1 MATGGDVLQM
11 LIPTGGWV
19 IIEDDFDSIRYD
31 EGVAPITK
39 KQFDDGFAAYDSWK
53 AAKEAEVQNRRDALL
68 TRIGITADEAALL
81 LG

>member
-1 MATGGDVLQM
+1 MATGAEVLSK

-31 EGVAPITK
+31 EGVSPITK
-39 KQFDDGFAAYDSWK
+39 KQYDDGFAAYDSWK

-68 TRIGITADEAALL
+68 ARLGITQEEANLL
-81 LG
+81 LA